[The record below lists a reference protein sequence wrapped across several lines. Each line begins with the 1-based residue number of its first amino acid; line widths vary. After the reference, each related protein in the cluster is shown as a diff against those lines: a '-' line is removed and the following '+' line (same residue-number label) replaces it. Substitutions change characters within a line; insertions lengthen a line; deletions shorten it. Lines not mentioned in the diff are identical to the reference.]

1 MSVLTPVPRPDAGVL
16 AAASTDHKVLA
27 RNIAIA
33 AFGFFVAGGI
43 LALLIRTE
51 LAAPGMQVMGKDT
64 YNQVFTIHGSTMIYL
79 FVTPIALALGLYFV
93 PLHIG
98 ASNIAAPRAA
108 LAGFWLFVCAGL
120 MMYTGFLTENGAGK
134 AGWFSYP
141 PLSSSPWTIGSGM
154 DLWILAVICALVAEI
169 LWGACILAT
178 IVRRRAPGMAL
189 LQMSVFTWSELVS
202 ALMVVFAFP
211 AAVLAMALL
220 YADRHGA
227 GIFESVGGQIT
238 YQHLFWFYG
247 HPVVYVMFFP
257 FTAIALEVIATF
269 AGRPLFGY
277 KAFVLSILAFAA
289 MSMAVW
295 GHHMFATGHVENKY
309 FAMTSTALLI
319 PAGVEYF
326 GAGATLLGGRLQMR
340 VPMLFAIAFFVQFL
354 VGGLSGIFVASPP
367 LDYHVTD
374 SYVVVGHFHYTLFAG
389 SVFGLFAGVYYWFPK
404 VTGVLLREGLGKA
417 HFWLMVVGTNLAF
430 LPMLWLGYQGM
441 SRRVADYPDNPGW
454 QRVNELET
462 TGAYII
468 AIGVVVFA
476 VNVVVSLRNRE
487 AAGDDPWQGHTLEW
501 ATSSPPPRHNFDTLP
516 EVRSYAPLYD
526 LRHPAKVQPERAP

>member
-1 MSVLTPVPRPDAGVL
+1 VSVVAAPRPAGGALGVV
-16 AAASTDHKVLA
+16 STDHKVLA
-27 RNIAIA
+27 RHIAIA
-33 AFGFFVAGGI
+33 AFAFFAAGGI
-43 LALLIRTE
+43 LALLMRSE
-51 LAAPGMQVMGKDT
+51 LAEPGLQIVGKDT
-64 YNQVFTIHGSTMIYL
+64 YNQLFTVHGSTMIYL

-93 PLHIG
+93 PLHVG

-108 LAGFWLFVCAGL
+108 LAGFWLFISGGA
-120 MMYTGFLTENGAGK
+120 MMYAGFLTDQGAGK

-189 LQMSVFTWSELVS
+189 LHMSVFTWSELVS

-220 YADRHGA
+220 FADRHGGA
-227 GIFESVGGQIT
+227 IFGSVGSQIT

-257 FTAIALEVIATF
+257 FTAIALEVIAVF
-269 AGRPLFGY
+269 SGRPMFGY

-309 FAMTSTALLI
+309 FSMTSTALLI
-319 PAGVEYF
+319 PAGIEYF
-326 GAGATLLGGRLQMR
+326 DAGATLLGGVLRMR
-340 VPMLFAIAFFVQFL
+340 VAMLFAIAFFVQFL
-354 VGGLSGIFVASPP
+354 VGGLSGIFVAAPP

-404 VTGVLLREGLGKA
+404 VTGALLREGMGKV
-417 HFWLMVVGTNLAF
+417 HFWLMALGTNLTF
-430 LPMLWLGYQGM
+430 LPMLWLGERGM
-441 SRRVADYPDNPGW
+441 SRRVADYPRFDGW
-454 QRVNELET
+454 QTANTIET
-462 TGAYII
+462 VGAYLI
-468 AIGVVVFA
+468 ALSLVVFA
-476 VNVVVSLRNRE
+476 LNVVVSLRRRRE
-487 AAGDDPWQGHTLEW
+487 AGDDPWQAHTLEW
-501 ATSSPPPRHNFDTLP
+501 ATTSPPPRHNFDALP
-516 EVRSYAPLYD
+516 PVRSHAPLHD
-526 LRHPAKVQPERAP
+526 LREAEQPA